1 MKTFTTPRGIHEH
14 LLRERRGGAR
24 VGLVPTMGAL
34 HDGHASLVRLARGRT
49 DLVAASI
56 FVNPK
61 QFGPCEDF
69 SRYPRDPERD
79 ARLLEELGCDI
90 LFLPSQNDLYSA
102 ADRTRVQVEELSDA
116 LCGMSRPGH
125 FQGVTLVVAKL
136 FNIVQPDEAYFGQKD
151 AQQALII
158 QRMAADLDF
167 PVRVVL
173 GPTVREPDG
182 LAMSSRNAYLDAD
195 ARRRAVSLSK
205 ALSAARDRIERG
217 ERDAEPLAAL
227 MRGILESAG
236 VAVEYAAVV
245 DGATLEPRREVEGTV
260 LVACAANVGATR
272 LIDNVALN
280 VSGNEVREVLLE
292 FPEWNR
298 YGL

>member
-116 LCGMSRPGH
+116 LCGMSRPSH

-236 VAVEYAAVV
+236 VTVEYAAVV